1 MFILFFACTVGEKSL
16 NSSRE
21 KQILTVLEEME
32 HHATQV
38 EDAATELESYIDQ
51 ARRNI
56 QNGASPEKQKKELE
70 YRIQTLKE
78 RGEVLY
84 QQSEHLKKAIQIQ
97 ATPLS
102 NAVDESEREDN

>member
-21 KQILTVLEEME
+21 KQILTILDEME

-38 EDAATELESYIDQ
+38 EDAATDLESYIDQ

-56 QNGASPEKQKKELE
+56 QNGASPEKQKEE
-70 YRIQTLKE
+70 IGNRIQALKE
-78 RGEVLY
+78 RGDLLY
-84 QQSEHLKKAIQIQ
+84 IQSEHMKKAIQIQ

-102 NAVDESEREDN
+102 NAVDDSGREDN